1 MRSRHPTRTAHVPNA
16 SLSLRELTA
25 ALMKPVAVRRAEEL
39 LASLLDVGDVVL
51 FASARGALSACIRT
65 LAAGGEVAL
74 PAFTCAAVPNAALS
88 AGSTPVYVDVDSR
101 GLVPADAW
109 PVGPLPVVQDTYGF
123 AAEGPGGRTFIRD
136 SAHRAYPLR
145 LDGASV
151 AVTSFEHSKVLSAGR
166 GGLAATDDLEL
177 AGTLRRLRADAA
189 TDRRRVRRH
198 AVTVAT
204 YAMGRLDSAGR
215 HRGAELFRKVAW
227 HLDESR
233 LLGQSP
239 SELAGHGVD
248 LPLLGAA
255 DPIAAHLMVSQVRR
269 AAPISAHRARIV
281 SVYDRRAG
289 VQRGAEPLV
298 RYPLTVE
305 DPDRFEAALER
316 AGWDVRGRWFNG
328 PVHPRTS
335 DLSALGYRAGSAP
348 NAERL
353 AARVVN
359 LPTHPLISPQSA
371 EGLIDAAI
379 AAGAEPVV

>member
-1 MRSRHPTRTAHVPNA
+1 
-16 SLSLRELTA
+16 
-25 ALMKPVAVRRAEEL
+25 VRRAEEQ

-51 FASARGALSACIRT
+51 FASARGALSECIRA
-65 LAAGGEVAL
+65 LAGGGEVAL

-109 PVGPLPVVQDTYGF
+109 PDGPLPVVQDTYGF
-123 AAEGPGGRTFIRD
+123 AAEGPGGRTFVRD

-145 LDGASV
+145 LAGAAV
-151 AVTSFEHSKVLSAGR
+151 VVTSFEHSKALSAGR

-177 AGTLRRLRADAA
+177 AATLRRLRADAA

-215 HRGAELFRKVAW
+215 HRSAELFRKVAW

-239 SELAGHGVD
+239 LELAGHGVD
-248 LPLLGAA
+248 VALLGEA
-255 DPIAAHLMVSQVRR
+255 DPIVAHLMMSQVRR
-269 AAPISAHRARIV
+269 AARLSAHRTRIV

-289 VQRGAEPLV
+289 VRRGAEPLV
-298 RYPLTVE
+298 RYPLAAE
-305 DPDRFEAALER
+305 DPERFEAALDR

-328 PVHPRTS
+328 PVHPRSTN
-335 DLSALGYRAGSAP
+335 LSALGYQPGTAP

-353 AARVVN
+353 AATVVN
-359 LPTHPLISPQSA
+359 LPTHPLISPQA
-371 EGLIDAAI
+371 AGALIDAAI